1 MVSKVNISVFLRTLT
16 EELIST
22 KRKSKT
28 KKITS
33 SCKVKA
39 VKNGNE
45 IVFYITHEK
54 VKNNAAFDRLS
65 ALVTLFDLLKEESI
79 WTVLF

>member
-79 WTVLF
+79 

>member
-22 KRKSKT
+22 TRKSKT
-28 KKITS
+28 KKIAP

-39 VKNGNE
+39 MKNGNE

-54 VKNNAAFDRLS
+54 LRNNAAFDRLS
-65 ALVTLFDLLKEESI
+65 ALVTLFELLKEECI
-79 WTVLF
+79 

>member
-22 KRKSKT
+22 TRKSKT

-39 VKNGNE
+39 VRNGNE

-79 WTVLF
+79 

>member
-22 KRKSKT
+22 TRKSKT

>member
-22 KRKSKT
+22 TRKSKT

-39 VKNGNE
+39 MKNGNE

-79 WTVLF
+79 